1 MISDNPYHICPKI
14 LCFLSKALSIGRKI
28 LRRCLRKHL
37 RLPIVPSFLSH
48 LLVFLLHPAFS
59 FSSRFPSLL
68 PQRLLSLSLLSILCL
83 MLLRSPCTLCLQLAE
98 WNLEDRA

>member
-1 MISDNPYHICPKI
+1 MISGNPYHICPKI

-28 LRRCLRKHL
+28 LRHCPRKHL

-48 LLVFLLHPAFS
+48 LAVFLLRPAFS

-68 PQRLLSLSLLSILCL
+68 PRRLLSLILLSILCP
-83 MLLRSPCTLCLQLAE
+83 MPLRNPCTLCLQLAE
-98 WNLEDRA
+98 WNLEDQA